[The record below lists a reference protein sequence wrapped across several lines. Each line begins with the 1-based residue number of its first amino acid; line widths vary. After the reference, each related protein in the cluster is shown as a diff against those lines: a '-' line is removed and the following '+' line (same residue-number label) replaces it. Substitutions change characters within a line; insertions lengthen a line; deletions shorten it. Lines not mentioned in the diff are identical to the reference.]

1 MPAPGIAK
9 TSAFML
15 STATVMLGPVAD
27 LHKLNAL
34 DHSIGLVK
42 NFQMTADPQYIEL
55 TQGISNNVVMSVKN
69 AEGIKASME
78 VYEFSNRNLAYAA
91 GLDGSGVAFD
101 QAAAPVAIS
110 AASTSTTLKV
120 GSDITTEYAVGDYIF
135 AQKGLEDVV
144 HIGKVKTIAFAT
156 GTTTITLETGFEI
169 PASLSFGVG
178 DRIGKVKKISVGG
191 QTFQTELAAKIVGIL
206 PKDGKPFTIMLP
218 KVKVT
223 KGLSAAFQSDN
234 FSNMPFE
241 FTPYA
246 GLPGDPFYAEYGAA
260 SAILFPA

>member
-34 DHSIGLVK
+34 EHSIGLVK

-55 TQGISNNVVMSVKN
+55 TQGIANNVVMSVKN
-69 AEGIKASME
+69 SEGIKASME

-91 GLDGSGVAFD
+91 GLDGSGIAFD
-101 QAAAPVAIS
+101 QAAAPVLLS
-110 AASTSTTLKV
+110 AASTTNTVKV
-120 GSDITTEYAVGDYIF
+120 GSDVSTDYAVGDYIF
-135 AQKGLEDVV
+135 IQKGTEDVV
-144 HIGKVKTIAFAT
+144 HIAKVKTVAFAT
-156 GTTTITLETGFEI
+156 GATTITLEEGFEI
-169 PASLSFGVG
+169 PATVTFGVG
-178 DRIGKVKKISVGG
+178 DRLGKVKKISVGG
-191 QTFQTELAAKIVGIL
+191 QTFQPELSAKIVGIL

-218 KVKVT
+218 KIKVT
-223 KGLSAAFQSDN
+223 KGLATAFQSDN

-246 GLPGDPFYAEYGAA
+246 GLPGDPFYGEYGSA